1 MNKYPPS
8 SPLRI
13 NNESLPVSSSQF
25 LKQKMFHRERPKSM
39 DITKYFQVIIIYI
52 YKYYFL
58 KF

>member
-52 YKYYFL
+52 YYF
-58 KF
+58 